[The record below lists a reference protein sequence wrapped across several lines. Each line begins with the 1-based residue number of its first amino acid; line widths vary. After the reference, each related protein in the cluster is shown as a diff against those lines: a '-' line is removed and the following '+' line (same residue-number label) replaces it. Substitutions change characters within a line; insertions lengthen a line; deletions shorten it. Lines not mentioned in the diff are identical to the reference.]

1 MRCGIMATR
10 SFTDTYVINREDV
23 DKYHNIM
30 KSKQKAK
37 STKVIGHKDVKE
49 RKAIMEM
56 LGINK

>member
-1 MRCGIMATR
+1 MATR